1 MAEVQ
6 MLKAEKD
13 FSKDV
18 DKLIPEA
25 ESLSKVCG
33 PKQQTQSL

>member
-6 MLKAEKD
+6 TLKAEKD

-33 PKQQTQSL
+33 PLRQVQSL